1 MLKLYVLYFSLGIYV
16 FYYQLLVWAFSSGDI
31 ITYLA
36 HYSSILLFVFASVLS
51 LFRIKLAS
59 LIGLVCLMGLAPF
72 AIYWIFNPT
81 YTFVEDQGLLFHLVL
96 GIAIILYV
104 IAIFYS
110 IRVLINYKK
119 PITATNLKK
128 PIKILLAVVPIVL
141 LLLYTGLENFDR

>member
-1 MLKLYVLYFSLGIYV
+1 
-16 FYYQLLVWAFSSGDI
+16 
-31 ITYLA
+31 
-36 HYSSILLFVFASVLS
+36 
-51 LFRIKLAS
+51 
-59 LIGLVCLMGLAPF
+59 MGLAPF

>member
-1 MLKLYVLYFSLGIYV
+1 MLKLYVLYFLLGIYV

-31 ITYLA
+31 VTYLV
-36 HYSSILLFVFASVLS
+36 HYSSILLFVFASGLS

-59 LIGLVCLMGLAPF
+59 LIGLACLIGLAPF

-110 IRVLINYKK
+110 IKVLINYKK
-119 PITATNLKK
+119 PISRTNLKK

-141 LLLYTGLENFDR
+141 LLLYTGLEIFDR